1 MEESSVLVLDQRSV
15 CHESKIESWHRHW
28 SLDTTT
34 GVAAIWTQSPA
45 LCQTPSHPRR
55 IMGLSLPPASTCQGP
70 IPECC
75 FQMGAL
81 KWLTFSRPR
90 EWGRTSEGP
99 FLQRLI
105 QVWFHII
112 WGGDSSAGQSK
123 HARIHHGAFQVTPI
137 EVSWGYRCA
146 VSWILLSLLCT
157 DLESVAYALWHT
169 FSHTLL
175 HPAFPSTLRESYQPG
190 VDLFEV
196 AKETPPLVNWKS

>member
-1 MEESSVLVLDQRSV
+1 MPGSFPSQENYGAFTASSFSMPRANPWVLFPDGSTQ
-15 CHESKIESWHRHW
+15 
-28 SLDTTT
+28 
-34 GVAAIWTQSPA
+34 VAHFLQ
-45 LCQTPSHPRR
+45 
-55 IMGLSLPPASTCQGP
+55 
-70 IPECC
+70 
-75 FQMGAL
+75 
-81 KWLTFSRPR
+81 PR
-90 EWGRTSEGP
+90 EWGRTSKGP

-123 HARIHHGAFQVTPI
+123 HALIHHGAFQVTPI
-137 EVSWGYRCA
+137 EVSWEYRCA

-169 FSHTLL
+169 FSRTLL
-175 HPAFPSTLRESYQPG
+175 HPAFPSTLREPYQPG